1 MLKQSSESAESSGP
15 LPIAERCWMIGY
27 RNPQSLLQCNT
38 YLRIFPGPRHGT
50 SICIDP
56 GSQFDAAV
64 IESNINDLTG
74 NGGLDYITVNHQDP
88 DVTGNLPSFCRSNP
102 AASVLL
108 TEDTWRLVQHLQVQ
122 PGALLFPPAFQA
134 RVQTLRG
141 GIAWQPVPAPFCH
154 FRGAMAW
161 YDPESQIL
169 FSGDLFG
176 GLNQVG
182 RVHLFAEAADWGG
195 IAQFHQIYMPTRE
208 ILRYA
213 IRQIRA
219 LTPPVKVIAPQH
231 GHIIAGDLV
240 PLFLDQMEQLS
251 VGYDLLALE
260 LDELYAQQYSELV
273 ELLISNATA
282 ALGDKHV
289 HSRLT
294 ASNSDDELDL
304 LLARTG
310 KQWRVRRSP
319 YACAARVFNRL
330 TRNKGATFVNSM
342 RDAVLKFCCE
352 HSVPVPPVGWG
363 M

>member
-1 MLKQSSESAESSGP
+1 
-15 LPIAERCWMIGY
+15 
-27 RNPQSLLQCNT
+27 
-38 YLRIFPGPRHGT
+38 
-50 SICIDP
+50 
-56 GSQFDAAV
+56 
-64 IESNINDLTG
+64 
-74 NGGLDYITVNHQDP
+74 
-88 DVTGNLPSFCRSNP
+88 
-102 AASVLL
+102 
-108 TEDTWRLVQHLQVQ
+108 
-122 PGALLFPPAFQA
+122 
-134 RVQTLRG
+134 
-141 GIAWQPVPAPFCH
+141 
-154 FRGAMAW
+154 MAW

-219 LTPPVKVIAPQH
+219 LTPPVKIIAPQH

-240 PLFLDQMEQLS
+240 PLFLDQMEQLF

-260 LDELYAQQYSELV
+260 LDELYAQQYGELV

-289 HSRLT
+289 QSRLT
-294 ASNSDDELDL
+294 ASNVDDELDL

-319 YACAARVFNRL
+319 YACASRVFNRL
-330 TRNKGATFVNSM
+330 TRDKGAAFVNSI
-342 RDAVLKFCCE
+342 DLKYLVISFTSDWLYPSY
-352 HSVPVPPVGWG
+352 HSKRLVTALSPSTVVVHGVTSISVWPMLVECT
-363 M
+363 